1 MNNSQTK
8 PYIGN
13 HIVNILIG
21 IAGLLVFIVGTLMP
35 GSPIQKECFL
45 IGGILLC
52 FSSFL
57 EKNAFF
63 TVLEGIIVI
72 DAVLTYFPL
81 SNMVIAIVTAILV
94 VVTIIVFAI
103 KGSFNDKSLLVG
115 TLGLIFLAL
124 GVGLLNPIYYTI
136 GGLVIVIYS
145 IFGILNGLQI
155 AWLFLILNAI
165 FTVTSAIGAY
175 EWLTK

>member
-1 MNNSQTK
+1 MERYEKS
-8 PYIGN
+8 YRGN

-21 IAGLLVFIVGTLMP
+21 IVGLLIFIVGTLMP
-35 GSPIQKECFL
+35 GSPYQKDFFL
-45 IGGILLC
+45 VGGIFLSL
-52 FSSFL
+52 SSYL

-72 DAVLTYFPL
+72 DAILTYFPI
-81 SNMVIAIVTAILV
+81 SNTVITIITALMVILTIVI
-94 VVTIIVFAI
+94 FAV
-103 KGSFNDKSLLVG
+103 KGSFKDKSLLVG

-124 GVGLLNPIYYTI
+124 GVGLLNPICYTV
-136 GGLVIVIYS
+136 GGFVIVIYS
-145 IFGILNGLQI
+145 ICGIMNGLQI